1 MTLLTALCLR
11 PTRLCAAGLVLL
23 LGACGKQAAA
33 PPTPPPPE
41 VVVQAVT
48 QRTTPLSMEIVGEV
62 KAFREVELRPRVT
75 GLVTQIKF
83 EPGQRVKEG
92 ELLMQ
97 IDPRPYD
104 EQVTDAQ
111 AKLAESEAQ
120 LARSRQDVARYAP
133 LLPDNAIPR
142 QTYDQAVSQEQANA
156 AVVTAR
162 RAALE
167 TSRLS
172 RSYAEVRSPITGR
185 IGLQKVEIG
194 ALATAGQ
201 TVLATVSTLDP
212 MVVYFNVPEIAYIE
226 YTRRLQTAQ
235 KAGKSGQPAPVDL
248 LLADGSTYAQPGR
261 LDFADRALNAAT
273 GTLTLRA
280 VFPNADELLR
290 PGMNTRVRVV
300 TDVAENAILI
310 PQQAVT
316 EMLGKQFA
324 SVVGTDNKVEQR
336 PIETGAR
343 IGDLWLVQAG
353 LKPGERVVVEGLQKA
368 RPGTVVRPVEAP
380 AAAPGVTS
388 AARAAS
394 KPLKP

>member
-1 MTLLTALCLR
+1 MTFLPASCASPLR
-11 PTRLCAAGLVLL
+11 CCAASLVLL
-23 LGACGKQAAA
+23 LGACGKKAEA
-33 PPTPPPPE
+33 PPAPPPPE

-104 EQVTDAQ
+104 EQVVDAQ

-120 LARSRQDVARYAP
+120 RARSRQDVARYEP

-142 QTYDQAVSQEQANA
+142 QTYDQAVSQDQANA

-162 RAALE
+162 KAALE
-167 TSRLS
+167 TSRLN

-194 ALATAGQ
+194 TLASAGQ

-212 MVVYFNVPEIAYIE
+212 MVVYFNVPEIAYID
-226 YTRRLQTAQ
+226 YTRRLQAAQ
-235 KAGKSGQPAPVDL
+235 KAGKSDAVAPIEL
-248 LLADGSTYAQPGR
+248 LLADGSTYGQPGR

-300 TDVAENAILI
+300 SDVAENAILI
-310 PQQAVT
+310 PQAAVT

-324 SVVGTDNKVEQR
+324 SVVGADNKVEQR
-336 PIETGAR
+336 PIVTGAR
-343 IGDLWLVQAG
+343 IGELWLVQSG
-353 LKPGERVVVEGLQKA
+353 LKPGERVVVQGLQKA
-368 RPGTVVRPVEAP
+368 KPGVVVKPVEAP
-380 AAAPGVTS
+380 PAVAAAS
-388 AARAAS
+388 APAR
-394 KPLKP
+394 P